1 MGLYYVEGIMF
12 NEIEGYKQWC
22 KVEKIN
28 KGWSDDIKYYIETE
42 DNKKLLLRIA
52 NKEQYD
58 HKKKEYDIICKYAQL
73 GFEMSQPI
81 SFGLCNK
88 NQNVYMLLTWV
99 EGEDL
104 ELALP
109 KLSADEQYELGR
121 QAGEILR
128 KLHSLE
134 VPADQIPIETKIPK
148 KKKQIKSYMDSNVRI
163 SNDKTALDFFHKNIH
178 KIWSKDPV
186 YQHGDFHPGN
196 LILTPEGGIG
206 VIDFNRWEIGDP
218 YEEFYKLESFG
229 TEVSIPY
236 CIGQIDAYFNEG
248 IPDDFWD
255 ILAVYV
261 AHASLYSIKWAEKFG
276 QEDIE
281 NMIKI
286 CKKSF
291 IHYDDFNRRI
301 PSWYTKRLS
310 Y

>member
-1 MGLYYVEGIMF
+1 
-12 NEIEGYKQWC
+12 
-22 KVEKIN
+22 
-28 KGWSDDIKYYIETE
+28 
-42 DNKKLLLRIA
+42 
-52 NKEQYD
+52 
-58 HKKKEYDIICKYAQL
+58 
-73 GFEMSQPI
+73 MSQPI
-81 SFGLCNK
+81 SFGICNK
-88 NQNVYMLLTWV
+88 NHNVYMLLTWV
-99 EGEDL
+99 EREDL
-104 ELALP
+104 ESALP
-109 KLSADEQYELGR
+109 KLSIDKQYELGR

-134 VPADQIPIETKIPK
+134 VPTAQIPIETKIPK
-148 KKKQIKSYMDSNVRI
+148 KKKQIRRYIDSNVRI
-163 SNDKTALDFFHKNIH
+163 LNDKTALDFIDKNIY

-206 VIDFNRWEIGDP
+206 VIDFNRLEIGDP

-236 CIGQIDAYFNEG
+236 CIGQIDAYFEG
-248 IPDDFWD
+248 CIPEDFWD

-281 NMIKI
+281 NMVQI

-291 IHYDDFNRRI
+291 VHYDDFKRRI
-301 PSWYTKRLS
+301 PSWYTKKINIK